1 MSLTYGFYNS
11 QSGDRVYSTSQI
23 SDFLDGL
30 VNDGIFAPIT
40 DGEHVGFQVVAQSPN
55 IMGVNVSVGKAWF
68 NATWTKIDSA
78 YPVALD
84 SANALL
90 NRIDAIVLTID
101 KTREGRTNY
110 IEVIKGTEVS
120 GTPEKPEIQNGS
132 NIYRY
137 PLAYVTINAAVSSIT
152 DSMIENNINVDG
164 GIPLVDL
171 TSPLGG
177 NYPTTEA
184 LLSQYKAEFDD
195 WFNYMKN
202 QLTTDAAG
210 NLQKQIDQTKITNCN
225 GVLQSAVGNASV
237 SLGNTTVSTNY
248 IYKISTETADD
259 AFNLANGSMI
269 AVIFNTGAAKSGSSD
284 TVYFKFYNYS
294 DDTAYDMDN
303 IPVAY
308 MPPINDGGRMIFIYE
323 KATDEDT
330 GEFRPYIP
338 ALSDTYSTLVGSA
351 SEGVAASQKALYD
364 CRVDMQNSFQAGVDA
379 VYNAVKA
386 EGVTPSASTPTAIAA
401 AIATIRNGGNAT
413 AGQILSGR
421 TAIVNKA
428 TVTGTMANR
437 GAWTGSGTPSGN
449 NNTNVTIPAG
459 YHNGSGYVTCVGGTS
474 YNNGYNAGYSTG
486 RNNAKSAICANIYKN
501 WGEAETKGDDLLDY
515 LTQKVGSTFTNAM
528 VNNCES
534 KIDYMITQFTETYNY
549 ANSWNG

>member
-137 PLAYVTINAAVSSIT
+137 PLAYVTVNAAISSIT

-225 GVLQSAVGNASV
+225 GVLLSATGNASV
-237 SLGNTTVSTNY
+237 SLGGTNSSTTY
-248 IYKISTETADD
+248 IYKITTETADD

-284 TVYFKFYNYS
+284 TVYFKFYNE
-294 DDTAYDMDN
+294 DDTAYDLDN

-308 MPPINDGGRMIFIYE
+308 MPPINDAGRMIFIYE

-338 ALSDTYSTLVGSA
+338 ALSDTYSSLVGSA

-386 EGVTPSASTPTAIAA
+386 EGVTPSASTPTAIAT

-474 YNNGYNAGYSTG
+474 YSTGYNTGYRSGYYACKSTALAHFNNVHDPIEY
-486 RNNAKSAICANIYKN
+486 RNSDIVSRSINR
-501 WGEAETKGDDLLDY
+501 T
-515 LTQKVGSTFTNAM
+515 GSTWR
-528 VNNCES
+528 ES
-534 KIDYMITQFTETYNY
+534 DDTYVSNKIQ
-549 ANSWNG
+549 ANSGAMTALHTALNNMNP

>member
-40 DGEHVGFQVVAQSPN
+40 DGEHIGFQVVAQSPN

-68 NATWTKIDSA
+68 NATWTKIDAA

-90 NRIDAIVLTID
+90 NRIDAVVLTID

-137 PLAYVTINAAVSSIT
+137 PLAYVTVKAATSSIT

-248 IYKISTETADD
+248 IYKITTETADD
-259 AFNLANGSMI
+259 AFNLTNGSMI

-284 TVYFKFYNYS
+284 IVYFKFYNE
-294 DDTAYDMDN
+294 DNTAYDMDN

-308 MPPINDGGRMIFIYE
+308 MPPINDAGRMIFIYE
-323 KATDEDT
+323 KSTDEDT

-386 EGVTPSASTPTAIAA
+386 EGVTPSASTPTAIAT

-449 NNTNVTIPAG
+449 NNTNVAIPAG
-459 YHNGSGYVTCVGGTS
+459 YHNGSGYVTCVGTS
-474 YNNGYNAGYSTG
+474 SYSSGYNAGFFACRG
-486 RNNAKSAICANIYKN
+486 VALQHVNNGWNGSDSYQANI
-501 WGEAETKGDDLLDY
+501 
-515 LTQKVGSTFTNAM
+515 LTRSNGRSGSTWRTTDHDYVEGKLDDIERMWSNVYNAINKM
-528 VNNCES
+528 
-534 KIDYMITQFTETYNY
+534 TP
-549 ANSWNG
+549 

>member
-40 DGEHVGFQVVAQSPN
+40 DGEHIGFQVVAQSPN
-55 IMGVNVSVGKAWF
+55 TMGVNVSVGKAWF

-84 SANALL
+84 AANALL
-90 NRIDAIVLTID
+90 NRIDAVVLTIN
-101 KTREGRTNY
+101 KTRERRANY

-120 GTPEKPEIQNGS
+120 GTPEKPKIQNGS
-132 NIYRY
+132 NLYRY
-137 PLAYVTINAAVSSIT
+137 PLAYVTVKAAISSIT

-184 LLSQYKAEFDD
+184 LLAQYKAEFDD

-210 NLQKQIDQTKITNCN
+210 NLQKQIDQTKITRCS
-225 GVLQSAVGNASV
+225 GTLLSATGEASV
-237 SLGNTTVSTNY
+237 SLGNTNSSFNY

-269 AVIFNTGAAKSGSSD
+269 AVSFNTGAAKSGSSD

-294 DDTAYDMDN
+294 DDTAYDMAN

-308 MPPINDGGRMIFIYE
+308 MPPINDAGRMIFIYE

-338 ALSDTYSTLVGSA
+338 ALSDTYSSLVGSA

-386 EGVTPSASTPTAIAA
+386 EGVTPSASTPTAIAT
-401 AIATIRNGGNAT
+401 AIAKIRNGGNAT

-428 TVTGTMANR
+428 TVTGSMPNR
-437 GAWTGSGTPSGN
+437 GAWSTSYNPSNGSAY
-449 NNTNVTIPAG
+449 NVSIPAG
-459 YHNGSGYVTCVGGTS
+459 YHNGGGWVQCNGAQS
-474 YNNGYNAGYSTG
+474 YSDGYNAGYAQAKA
-486 RNNAKSAICANIYKN
+486 NAKVHANNGMNSIWDRTGEITKRSDSRVDKSWRQTDDNYMNTKCDNINDVAQNVYNAI
-501 WGEAETKGDDLLDY
+501 
-515 LTQKVGSTFTNAM
+515 
-528 VNNCES
+528 NN
-534 KIDYMITQFTETYNY
+534 M
-549 ANSWNG
+549 

>member
-40 DGEHVGFQVVAQSPN
+40 DGEHIGFQVVAQSPN

-84 SANALL
+84 AANALL
-90 NRIDAIVLTID
+90 NRIDAVVLTID
-101 KTREGRTNY
+101 KTRSGRANY

-137 PLAYVTINAAVSSIT
+137 PLAYVTVNAAISSIT

-248 IYKISTETADD
+248 IYKITTETADD

-284 TVYFKFYNYS
+284 TVYFKFYNA
-294 DDTAYDMDN
+294 DDTAYDLDN

-308 MPPINDGGRMIFIYE
+308 MPPINDAGRMIFIYE
-323 KATDEDT
+323 KSTNEDT

-364 CRVDMQNSFQAGVDA
+364 CRVDMRNSFQAGVDA

-428 TVTGTMANR
+428 TVTGSMPNR
-437 GAWTGSGTPSGN
+437 SGWSTSYNPSSGTAY
-449 NNTNVTIPAG
+449 NVYIPAG
-459 YHNGSGYVTCVGGTS
+459 YHNGNGFVQCNGAQS
-474 YNNGYNAGYSTG
+474 YSDGYNTGYATS
-486 RNNAKSAICANIYKN
+486 RNNAKVAIKSNIEKN
-501 WGEAETKGDDLLDY
+501 WGEADAKGDELLDY
-515 LTQKVGSTFTNAM
+515 LVKKVGSTFTNAM

-534 KIDYMITQFTETYNY
+534 KIDYMITQFQEAYNY
-549 ANSWNG
+549 VNNYNG